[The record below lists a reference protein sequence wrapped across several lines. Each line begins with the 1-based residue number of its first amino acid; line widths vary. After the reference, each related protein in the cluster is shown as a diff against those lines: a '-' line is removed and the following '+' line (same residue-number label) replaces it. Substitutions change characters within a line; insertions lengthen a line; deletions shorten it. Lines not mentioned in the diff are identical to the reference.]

1 MFFFAL
7 WKQIKDQEFNMEN
20 LAEEWK
26 VESKDAVNACSECTV
41 MHLHSVASS
50 SFMRLQFLV
59 FMAPFAA

>member
-50 SFMRLQFLV
+50 SFMRLQFL
-59 FMAPFAA
+59 

>member
-26 VESKDAVNACSECTV
+26 VESKDAVNALWCICT
-41 MHLHSVASS
+41 LCCILLFYAAAIS
-50 SFMRLQFLV
+50 LV